1 MKDEIIATIRILEDI
16 MTSTKI
22 MKIINDDYGNLLT
35 YAKSS
40 LKKELGRILAEEM
53 LE

>member
-16 MTSTKI
+16 MTSEKI
-22 MKIINDDYGNLLT
+22 MKIINSVYKTPLW
-35 YAKSS
+35 YAKKA
-40 LKKELGRILAEEM
+40 LITELGRILAEEM